1 MTMNR
6 NEEGYTAFSLSES
19 NLLPTVCIGI
29 GYAESKNVTKAFF
42 FKFMCSC
49 TQILKAFIL
58 EIKKWE

>member
-1 MTMNR
+1 MNR

-42 FKFMCSC
+42 LNLCVVAHKF
-49 TQILKAFIL
+49 
-58 EIKKWE
+58 